1 MSVGAVGGVSAGGGG
16 AAAAAAG
23 GVGGGSSV
31 ASAGAAGSVGSVG
44 GDAGTPSTSEA
55 EKSGTGVNV
64 SQNTNI
70 TNINMSTQDH
80 MCLRSMAHGHGSS
93 EASGCQEGSLDLKK
107 LIEMMIAIKLL
118 EEMSKNSQGGGFS
131 GMA

>member
-31 ASAGAAGSVGSVG
+31 GSAGEAGSVGSVG
-44 GDAGTPSTSEA
+44 GDAGTPSTKEA
-55 EKSGTGVNV
+55 EKSGAGVSI

-70 TNINMSTQDH
+70 TNVNMSTQDH
-80 MCLRSMAHGHGSS
+80 MCLRGMAHGTS
-93 EASGCQEGSLDLKK
+93 EASGAQEGSLDLKK
-107 LIEMMIAIKLL
+107 LIEMMIAMKLL
-118 EEMSKNSQGGGFS
+118 EEMSKDSKAGGFS
-131 GMA
+131 GTA